1 MQTQPVDKE
10 EATSS
15 LHRNK
20 FPTGERRALVPLEAG
35 EGTGSLASRC
45 PEGATW
51 GHFPERGGNAFFLST
66 KGPEKQPVPL
76 SVQVLPGIRT
86 EVERPPQPAAQGPHV
101 LLWQHPLHC
110 WESPEAETRHC
121 SQPVLTAH
129 FCPVFK
135 GPLYPPFPFSL
146 CPSIA
151 SGEFSYAYCMKWG
164 PQAGPLQAANWKPC
178 QKWEEE
184 AEGGKQPPLAGPPCT
199 ANSNAPAQRVGLFPS
214 QPHRSPSSQLRAPG
228 DSCSGRCWLT
238 I

>member
-110 WESPEAETRHC
+110 
-121 SQPVLTAH
+121 
-129 FCPVFK
+129 
-135 GPLYPPFPFSL
+135 
-146 CPSIA
+146 
-151 SGEFSYAYCMKWG
+151 
-164 PQAGPLQAANWKPC
+164 
-178 QKWEEE
+178 
-184 AEGGKQPPLAGPPCT
+184 
-199 ANSNAPAQRVGLFPS
+199 
-214 QPHRSPSSQLRAPG
+214 
-228 DSCSGRCWLT
+228 
-238 I
+238 